1 MDFNSTPLV
10 SIIIPIYNVENY
22 LAAFIATKDD
32 VKIETMKYVSE
43 TFVGV
48 EHRCELV
55 REIKG
60 VKYYNSLGSYPTLST
75 GENADSKIRQKCD
88 FNVNVFN

>member
-1 MDFNSTPLV
+1 MH
-10 SIIIPIYNVENY
+10 NVENY

-60 VKYYNSLGSYPTLST
+60 LNIIMIQLHQVLQ
-75 GENADSKIRQKCD
+75 EH
-88 FNVNVFN
+88 